1 MARPQQVST
10 EEILRVARE
19 VFLTRGPGVS
29 TEVIAAELNVSQP
42 ALFKRFGSKKELM
55 LAALC
60 PTAVP
65 AWTEEIAGGPDDRE
79 LRVQLR
85 GLSALIAAFLAESS
99 PGMMV
104 LCASGIDVEDVM
116 ARYETPPPV
125 RAIRALREW
134 LTRAQAQG
142 LVREL
147 DTHEAAT
154 SILGSLHM
162 RQFMSHMSHEQ
173 IEVPEFES
181 YADELIEFLA
191 RGLEP
196 RPGDSSPA
204 NKRCSES

>member
-1 MARPQQVST
+1 MARPKQVST

-29 TEVIAAELNVSQP
+29 TEIIAAELNVSQP

-60 PTAVP
+60 PKPVP
-65 AWTEEIAGGPDDRE
+65 GWTEEIAAGPDDRE

-85 GLSALIAAFLAESS
+85 EVSARIAAFLAEIS

-104 LCASGIDVEDVM
+104 LRASGIDVEDVM

-125 RAIRALREW
+125 RAVRALRDW
-134 LTRAQAQG
+134 LARGQARG

-162 RQFMSHMSHEQ
+162 RQFMCHMSHEE
-173 IEVPEFES
+173 IDVPEFES
-181 YADELIEFLA
+181 YADQLVESLA

-196 RPGDSSPA
+196 RPGDPSPT
-204 NKRCSES
+204 NKKRSES